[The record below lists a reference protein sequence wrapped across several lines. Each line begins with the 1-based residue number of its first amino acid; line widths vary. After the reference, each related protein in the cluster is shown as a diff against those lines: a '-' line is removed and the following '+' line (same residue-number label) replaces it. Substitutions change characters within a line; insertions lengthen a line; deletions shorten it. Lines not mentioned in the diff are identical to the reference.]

1 MPNPMHKPTLKPTL
15 KPKLKAKPRPKLLL
29 KPMPN
34 PRHKPKL
41 KREAKPER
49 KVWLIPHTKPMP
61 HISLRFATL
70 RFTELHWASLSFTE
84 LSIISSQ
91 PEPLPL
97 LSLRSTLHLY
107 YLYYLYYLSNPST
120 FNQYL
125 RNIQWIRLTRVRAEH
140 LSEYHISTN
149 RIVRSFVRSLITE
162 FYLIVLSI
170 YEGKTNQRIL
180 WRLKGDIKENGLR
193 EAHMVVDRF
202 IERISIGEGKGRRTR
217 SEWWLNPLL
226 NYPSHSTC

>member
-1 MPNPMHKPTLKPTL
+1 MPNPIHKPNL
-15 KPKLKAKPRPKLLL
+15 KPKL

-70 RFTELHWASLSFTE
+70 RYASLRFATLHWASLSFTE

>member
-1 MPNPMHKPTLKPTL
+1 
-15 KPKLKAKPRPKLLL
+15 
-29 KPMPN
+29 MPN

-70 RFTELHWASLSFTE
+70 RYASLRFATLRYASLRFATLRYASLHWASLSFTE

-149 RIVRSFVRSLITE
+149 RIVRSFVRSFVRSLITE

>member
-1 MPNPMHKPTLKPTL
+1 
-15 KPKLKAKPRPKLLL
+15 
-29 KPMPN
+29 MPN

-70 RFTELHWASLSFTE
+70 RYASLRFATLRYASLHWASLSFTE

-97 LSLRSTLHLY
+97 LSLTSTLHLY

-149 RIVRSFVRSLITE
+149 RIVRSFVRSFTHNWILPHRSL
-162 FYLIVLSI
+162 Y
-170 YEGKTNQRIL
+170 L
-180 WRLKGDIKENGLR
+180 WR
-193 EAHMVVDRF
+193 
-202 IERISIGEGKGRRTR
+202 
-217 SEWWLNPLL
+217 
-226 NYPSHSTC
+226 

>member
-1 MPNPMHKPTLKPTL
+1 MPNPMHKLTLKPTL

-61 HISLRFATL
+61 HISLRF
-70 RFTELHWASLSFTE
+70 ASLSFTE

-149 RIVRSFVRSLITE
+149 RIVRSFVRSFTHNWILPHRSL
-162 FYLIVLSI
+162 Y
-170 YEGKTNQRIL
+170 L
-180 WRLKGDIKENGLR
+180 WR
-193 EAHMVVDRF
+193 
-202 IERISIGEGKGRRTR
+202 
-217 SEWWLNPLL
+217 
-226 NYPSHSTC
+226 

>member
-1 MPNPMHKPTLKPTL
+1 MNEGRWCKI
-15 KPKLKAKPRPKLLL
+15 PKRIGTRTQCISQRLSQRLSRSWRQSQGQSFCWSLC
-29 KPMPN
+29 
-34 PRHKPKL
+34 RTQGISQSWS
-41 KREAKPER
+41 ER
-49 KVWLIPHTKPMP
+49 RSLSERFGLF
-61 HISLRFATL
+61 HIQSLCRTFRYASLRFATL
-70 RFTELHWASLSFTE
+70 RYASLRFASLSFTELHFTELHWASLSFTE

-149 RIVRSFVRSLITE
+149 RIVRSFVRSFTHNWILPHRSL
-162 FYLIVLSI
+162 Y
-170 YEGKTNQRIL
+170 L
-180 WRLKGDIKENGLR
+180 WR
-193 EAHMVVDRF
+193 
-202 IERISIGEGKGRRTR
+202 
-217 SEWWLNPLL
+217 
-226 NYPSHSTC
+226 

>member
-1 MPNPMHKPTLKPTL
+1 MPNPMHKPNL
-15 KPKLKAKPRPKLLL
+15 KPKL

-61 HISLRFATL
+61 HISLRF
-70 RFTELHWASLSFTE
+70 ASLSFTE

-149 RIVRSFVRSLITE
+149 RIVRSFVRSFVRSLITE